1 MPRVYRDKDGLLRG
15 TLDYDGGGR
24 ITIVDH
30 IVPVLLPC
38 VKCNAFLFHVLGS
51 EHAGL
56 GFQIPFVGT
65 VASTHKRY
73 GLLCN
78 DCTTMSGVYGYDLLR
93 VLESRILPASVCD
106 PLDRILAIRPDA
118 PPAYSRGFTAF
129 MCSLNPEWGNDA
141 TWLAAYRRFDG
152 R

>member
-1 MPRVYRDKDGLLRG
+1 MPKAYRNRDSLIRG
-15 TLDYDGGGR
+15 KLDYEGV
-24 ITIVDH
+24 IVQIVDH
-30 IVPVLLPC
+30 IVPIIFPC
-38 VKCNAFLFHVLGS
+38 VGCNALTFHVLWS

-78 DCTTMSGVYGYDLLR
+78 TCTVMSRISEYDLLR
-93 VLESRILPASVCD
+93 VLENRMVPASVCD
-106 PLDRILAIRPDA
+106 PLDRLLSTFANA
-118 PPAYSRGFTAF
+118 PLAYSSGFAAH
-129 MCSLNPEWGNDA
+129 MGKVNSDWLDA
-141 TWLAAYRRFDG
+141 AVWLAAYRRSDG

>member
-1 MPRVYRDKDGLLRG
+1 MPEAYRNDDGLIRG
-15 TLDYDGGGR
+15 KLDYKGVSVQ
-24 ITIVDH
+24 IVDH
-30 IVPVLLPC
+30 IAPILFPC
-38 VKCNAFLFHVLGS
+38 VDCNALTYHVLGS

-78 DCTTMSGVYGYDLLR
+78 TCTVISGINGHDLLR
-93 VLESRILPASVCD
+93 VLESRMVPASVCD
-106 PLDRILAIRPDA
+106 PLDRVLSALGDA
-118 PPAYSRGFTAF
+118 PLAYSQGFTAY
-129 MCSLNPEWGNDA
+129 MCKMNPNWTDVA
-141 TWLAAYRRFDG
+141 TWLAAYRRADG

>member
-1 MPRVYRDKDGLLRG
+1 MPEAYRNDDGLIRG
-15 TLDYDGGGR
+15 KLDYKGVSVQ
-24 ITIVDH
+24 IVDH
-30 IVPVLLPC
+30 IAPILFPC
-38 VKCNAFLFHVLGS
+38 VDCNALTYHVLGS

-78 DCTTMSGVYGYDLLR
+78 KCTVMSGIKGYDLLR
-93 VLESRILPASVCD
+93 VLESGVVPASVCD
-106 PLDRILAIRPDA
+106 QLDRLLSALGEA
-118 PPAYSRGFTAF
+118 PLAYSHGFAAY
-129 MCSLNPEWGNDA
+129 MCKLNSDWVAGA
-141 TWLAAYRRFDG
+141 IWLAAYRRSDG